1 MVNAKLSKLEIKK
14 RAKARKVS
22 IAEGSAYSVMD
33 GFGLRNI
40 TSYAV
45 ALNSSNFVI
54 GMLNSVPSLI
64 GNIAQIFSNKLL
76 EKYPRKKIV
85 QVSVFLQAL
94 MWLFLIIP
102 GVLYLL
108 SLEKISG
115 GLLVLVYTLLIS
127 FGATGGPAWSSWMK
141 DLIDDKSGTYFAKR
155 GKIISFIALVSMLV
169 GGFVLDYFKQ
179 TNVFVGFF
187 ILFFFSFVARSI
199 SGLTFAKQY
208 EPKLKLDKDKKYYFS
223 FADFVRKIT
232 KNNFGRFVIF
242 VAGITFATQLS
253 SPFFAVFMLK
263 ELHFSYSVFFM
274 ISLASV
280 LSGILSMNSWG
291 KVVDRYGDVK
301 ILRVSGVFIF
311 LIPLMWVLPI
321 FLPTGLVI
329 PFLFFAEFFSG
340 FVWAGFNLA
349 AGNFIY
355 TVVTRERVA
364 LCSSYFNMINGLGV
378 FLGAAL
384 GGVLAS
390 SNISLMGSSLIAL
403 FIISAF
409 ARATFYFMF
418 YKSFKEN
425 KKVDGFKFNEFAK
438 EVFFLNPFKLFR
450 SFDLHDTKPEIVE

>member
-1 MVNAKLSKLEIKK
+1 MSKKEVKK
-14 RAKARKVS
+14 RAKARNVS
-22 IAEGSAYSVMD
+22 IFEGSAYSVMD

-76 EKYPRKKIV
+76 EKYPRKRIV
-85 QVSVFLQAL
+85 QFSVFLQAF
-94 MWLFLIIP
+94 MWLGIILP
-102 GVLYLL
+102 GILYLL
-108 SLEKISG
+108 SLGKISG
-115 GLLVLVYTLLIS
+115 GFLVLIYTLLIS
-127 FGATGGPAWSSWMK
+127 FGAAGGPAWSSWMK
-141 DLIDDKSGTYFAKR
+141 DLVDSKSGSYFAKR
-155 GKIISFIALVSMLV
+155 GKVISFITLVAMLL

-187 ILFFFSFVARSI
+187 ILFFFAFVARSI
-199 SGLTFAKQY
+199 SGLTFSRQY
-208 EPKLKLDKDKKYYFS
+208 EPKLKLDKKKKYYFS
-223 FADFVRKIT
+223 FFDFLKKMS
-232 KNNFGRFVIF
+232 KNNFGRFVLF
-242 VAGITFATQLS
+242 VAGITFATQIS

-263 ELHFSYSVFFM
+263 ELSFSYSVFFL
-274 ISLASV
+274 ISLSSV
-280 LSGILSMNSWG
+280 LSSILSMSSWG
-291 KVVDRYGDVK
+291 KVVDKYGDVK

-311 LIPLMWVLPI
+311 LIPLLWAMSIFVPI
-321 FLPTGLVI
+321 NLVV
-329 PFLFFAEFFSG
+329 PYLFTVEFFSG

-378 FLGAAL
+378 FLGAAI

-390 SNISLMGSSLIAL
+390 THIPLFGSSLITV
-403 FIISAF
+403 FIISAI
-409 ARATFYFMF
+409 ARAIFYFML
-418 YKSFKEN
+418 YKTFQDN
-425 KKVDGFKFNEFAK
+425 KKVEGFRLHEFAK

-450 SFDLHDTKPEIVE
+450 TFDLHDTKPEIVE